1 MAELLRVCHAARQAC
16 FPDEMMALLRE
27 RFQDVARIAGVKS
40 IVSAFNAF
48 NASNSTHVLCEAH
61 CRKYIEALIKSDQS
75 IKTNQSHG
83 IQCRSVFG
91 SKPSRPSSNVSK
103 HVETCE
109 NHPRVSRVERSC
121 KSKSQIGHSLLLVS
135 TLSGECLQVFFCKF
149 SLNFS
154 VIL

>member
-1 MAELLRVCHAARQAC
+1 MRLHLANRTTVFTATSMTELLRMCHAARQAC

-27 RFQDVARIAGVKS
+27 HFQDAARIAGVKS
-40 IVSAFNAF
+40 IVSAFNA
-48 NASNSTHVLCEAH
+48 SNSIHVLCETH

-109 NHPRVSRVERSC
+109 NHPRVVRVVRSC
-121 KSKSQIGHSLLLVS
+121 KSKKSQIGHSLLSL
-135 TLSGECLQVFFCKF
+135 LSLLPFW
-149 SLNFS
+149 
-154 VIL
+154 